1 MEPFRCLIDNQ
12 VRKAFNR
19 GQFKE
24 SDFQIVKHEYKLK
37 IEKNGDYYKMF
48 YEILIDR
55 KMEIFKYIQSYYR
68 CFMQEKSIDNY
79 PKFII

>member
-24 SDFQIVKHEYKLK
+24 SDFQIVKHEYRLK

-55 KMEIFKYIQSYYR
+55 KMEIFKYIHH
-68 CFMQEKSIDNY
+68 
-79 PKFII
+79 